1 MAMKTLVKILV
12 VALVG
17 AGIGVGVGRMMA
29 PVKEALPTTPLAKL
43 DWGNRHFAQGK
54 LSHPHTDPETRQ
66 KLAYEGQHPF
76 AVVLTC
82 ADSRVPPE
90 IIFDQGLGD
99 LFVVRVAGNV
109 PDALQ
114 IASVEYA
121 VEHLETPLLVVLGH
135 TQCGAVKA
143 TVESQGKNLPG
154 SLPALVAQI
163 EPAYR
168 KVRANY
174 PHLKDKAL
182 VERVIRQNV
191 LESLLKLWE
200 RSPIVQHLAR
210 EGKLTFAGGV
220 YDLKEGTVE
229 WLELPE
235 ELAPYAAPLKG
246 AKEGSPGSKTH
257 SAGSDAPPQSGA
269 HGH

>member
-1 MAMKTLVKILV
+1 MAMKTLVKILA

-29 PVKEALPTTPLAKL
+29 PVKEAPPTTPLGKL
-43 DWGNRHFAQGK
+43 DWGNRYFAQGK
-54 LSHPHTDPETRQ
+54 LSHPRTDPETRQ

-99 LFVVRVAGNV
+99 LFVIRVAGNV
-109 PDALQ
+109 PDTLQ

-121 VEHLETPLLVVLGH
+121 IEHLETPLVVVLGH

-191 LESLLKLWE
+191 QESLIKLWE
-200 RSPIVQHLAR
+200 RSPIAQHLAR

-246 AKEGSPGSKTH
+246 EKEANAEKKQEKEH
-257 SAGSDAPPQSGA
+257 
-269 HGH
+269 H